1 MYIHT
6 YIHIYQMINY
16 DQLADDFTA
25 RRCKGD
31 KTKLDRLQEPRPK
44 GPWFDSVES
53 SHCGATVTVY
63 PTISPSGVNGF
74 VWFCHNYSICIPEV
88 SHNHP
93 IIVPLFLGL
102 AHYIHSTPGISRN
115 HPALSRIARG

>member
-1 MYIHT
+1 
-6 YIHIYQMINY
+6 MINY
-16 DQLADDFTA
+16 DELADDFTA

-102 AHYIHSTPGISRN
+102 APYIHSTPGISRN

>member
-1 MYIHT
+1 MYIYT

-44 GPWFDSVES
+44 GRWFDSV
-53 SHCGATVTVY
+53 
-63 PTISPSGVNGF
+63 
-74 VWFCHNYSICIPEV
+74 
-88 SHNHP
+88 NHP
-93 IIVPLFLGL
+93 IAVQ
-102 AHYIHSTPGISRN
+102 R
-115 HPALSRIARG
+115 

>member
-1 MYIHT
+1 MCIYIYIHNI
-6 YIHIYQMINY
+6 YIYQMINY
-16 DQLADDFTA
+16 DELADDFTA

-63 PTISPSGVNGF
+63 PTISPSG
-74 VWFCHNYSICIPEV
+74 
-88 SHNHP
+88 
-93 IIVPLFLGL
+93 
-102 AHYIHSTPGISRN
+102 
-115 HPALSRIARG
+115 